1 MHMMITEIA
10 KFNKNRKLL
19 YWTSKNK
26 QTNKKQFLFPLSTHC
41 PTSKKQKEKEWVFPS
56 SQNTEKM
63 RGKES
68 EVFVIFISSV
78 YFVFLF
84 LFIFRSG
91 PDVPDR
97 VNV

>member
-1 MHMMITEIA
+1 MSLSIITEYLKI
-10 KFNKNRKLL
+10 
-19 YWTSKNK
+19 
-26 QTNKKQFLFPLSTHC
+26 
-41 PTSKKQKEKEWVFPS
+41 
-56 SQNTEKM
+56 

-68 EVFVIFISSV
+68 EFFVIFISSV
-78 YFVFLF
+78 YFVFLL